1 MLYKHNILKIKRK
14 LEKNNKSENIQL
26 ETIYFIYRI
35 FLVKC

>member
-14 LEKNNKSENIQL
+14 LEQNNKSEKYSVGN
-26 ETIYFIYRI
+26 YNFIYRI